1 MVLGLKSLQN
11 LGPFLLLLI
20 FVFGIYLFTASS
32 TIGWIDSGGIA
43 AAATTLG
50 IPNPP
55 GFPAYLLFAH
65 AFTLI
70 PWGSTVFKLHMVS
83 QLSALGI
90 VLGVFWLVRKISP
103 PKWSLLSAFIASSVM
118 AFSYT
123 LWSQANNI
131 ETYTLT
137 NVVALGFFI
146 WIVAHKETYK
156 EGSKE
161 IGKKKQKRIE
171 TWKLWHLPVLGF
183 LGGVSAGLNPMVVCV
198 GPAIIWWVIRQRKQ
212 VFRDL
217 RIFFFTVMMIVVG
230 VVAIYS
236 YLPIRAATHPFVNW
250 GDPVNRERITAHLFG
265 VGLNIYEPE
274 TNSINGLTWQPKIF
288 WESFLHYWELAIFQF
303 TPLLF
308 PLVIWGGWKL
318 WKNERTVFEFAALTM
333 ATNMFFVVLYYGGN
347 QESWMLTSWMMMA
360 VFLGYGIS
368 HLPDTWHTPWL
379 LIVGLIP
386 LVFWFP
392 FLNRSHQNFATDY
405 AKNIVQEVPEGSV
418 IVGGGDFF
426 HSLSL
431 FTREVERERRDIIPI
446 TGNMFY
452 IFPWYRENLRKNT
465 SIVISPKVEEMIKFK
480 SVDEFTEAVD
490 QLIEDNPEKTFFITP
505 LLLRDSVVAGTKDG
519 NYHTKKYTLIPHGLL
534 LQVVPANTHA
544 IPNEALAEFTF
555 SSPPLMGEKVPFY
568 MERNYKNAY
577 KLLRN
582 DYAVGYA
589 QFGEYFFQQKNVEKA
604 LEYFQKAVNQA
615 SSDSPEFLHRL
626 AIFYAQIGQND
637 TAKKY
642 FEDSLAR
649 DPGNADMQK
658 NYQTFLSQITTTAKQ
673 ETSATSSATV
683 LEGSTMFS
691 SPSIGI
697 TFGYPKDWKVTEI
710 ERKIMIVPE
719 EKSTFSIIIEKKKR
733 SANISVDDYLKDQ
746 KTSYGQLLQQ
756 GLAKIPNVD
765 IAYVKVWSQNEIS
778 TLEFFLF
785 KADVV
790 LHVTVGPADSPM
802 MKTFDAIISSIS
814 L

>member
-1 MVLGLKSLQN
+1 MSIKSLKN
-11 LGPFLLLLI
+11 SGPFFFLLI
-20 FVFGIYLFTASS
+20 FVFGMYLFTASS
-32 TIGWIDSGGIA
+32 SIGWIDSGGIA

-55 GFPAYLLFAH
+55 GFPAYLLLAH

-70 PWGSTVFKLHMVS
+70 PWGSAVFKLHMVS

-90 VLGVFWLVRKISP
+90 ISGVFWLVRKISP
-103 PKWSLLSAFIASSVM
+103 PKKWSFFPSLIAASAI

-137 NVVALGFFI
+137 NVVALAFFI
-146 WIVAHKETYK
+146 WIVVHKETYK
-156 EGSKE
+156 EH
-161 IGKKKQKRIE
+161 GKKKQKE
-171 TWKLWHLPVLGF
+171 TKTWEYWHLPVLGF
-183 LGGVSAGLNPMVVCV
+183 LGGVSAGLNPMIVSV
-198 GPAIIWWVIRQRKQ
+198 GPAIIWWVIKQRTH

-217 RIFFFTVMMIVVG
+217 RIFFFTVIMIIVG

-265 VGLNIYEPE
+265 IGLNIYEPE

-288 WESFLHYWELAIFQF
+288 LESFFHYWELAIFQF
-303 TPLLF
+303 TPFLF

-318 WKNERTVFEFAALTM
+318 RKNERTIFEFSALTIV
-333 ATNMFFVVLYYGGN
+333 TNMLFVVLYYGGN

-360 VFLGYGIS
+360 VFLGYGIF

-379 LIVGLIP
+379 LLVGLVP

-392 FLNRSHQNFATDY
+392 LLNRSHQNFATDY
-405 AKNIVQEVPEGSV
+405 VKNMLRDVPEGSV
-418 IVGGGDFF
+418 IIGGGDFF

-465 SIVISPKVEEMIKFK
+465 TIVISPKVEEMIKFK
-480 SVDEFTEAVD
+480 RVDEFTEAVD
-490 QLIEDNPEKTFFITP
+490 QLIEDNPNKPFFITP

-534 LQVVPANTHA
+534 LQVVPASTRVV
-544 IPNEALAEFTF
+544 PNEALTEFTF
-555 SSPPLMGEKVPFY
+555 LTPQFMGEKTPFY

-582 DYAVGYA
+582 DYAVGYSQLA
-589 QFGEYFFQQKNVEKA
+589 EYFFQQKNVEKA

-615 SSDSPEFLHRL
+615 SLDSPEFLHRL
-626 AIFYAQIGQND
+626 AIFYAQIGQID

-658 NYQTFLSQITTTAKQ
+658 NYQTFLSQTTTAKQ
-673 ETSATSSATV
+673 ETSATSSATIP
-683 LEGSTMFS
+683 EGSTMFS
-691 SPSIGI
+691 SPSIGM
-697 TFGYPKDWKVTEI
+697 TFGYPKDWEVTEMKG
-710 ERKIMIVPE
+710 KITIIPK
-719 EKSTFSIIIEKKKR
+719 EKSTFSIVVEKRKR
-733 SANISVDDYLKDQ
+733 SANISIDDYMKDQ

-765 IAYVKVWSQNEIS
+765 IAYVKVWSQNGIS
-778 TLEFFLF
+778 ILEFFLF
-785 KADVV
+785 KADIM
-790 LHVTVGPADSPM
+790 LHITVGPADSPM